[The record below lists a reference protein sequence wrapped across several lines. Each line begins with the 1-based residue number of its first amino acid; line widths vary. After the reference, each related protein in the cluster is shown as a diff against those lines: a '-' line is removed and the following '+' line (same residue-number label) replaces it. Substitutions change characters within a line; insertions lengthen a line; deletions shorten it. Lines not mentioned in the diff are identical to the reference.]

1 MNIIFQDIREKNENT
16 RISNEMVRQ
25 NNELLRSEKDIL
37 RDKRME
43 IINSNEELR
52 LQNEINRNKLEQTLK
67 DNEDIRKKNFN
78 DIMTGLNSLDLKNT
92 IETEVISARGN
103 AQNLNERFQNISDE
117 LTKINSQISDII
129 YEPIK
134 IISFNS
140 DKTILEKGQIINR
153 IVLSWELNIQPLTQ
167 MIDGKV
173 IDSNLR
179 EYVIEDT
186 FSENTDFTLEVTD
199 SKGNKDTKTITLK
212 FLNKVCFGTSNRVEN
227 DTTLITSLQNKV
239 LSEEKI
245 KNISLTANSNEY
257 MVYCIPSDFGE
268 CHFYIFGFED
278 GFNKVA
284 TIIYTNEYGNDCE
297 YDIYRSENVGLGTL
311 NIEIR

>member
-43 IINSNEELR
+43 TINSNEELR

-212 FLNKVCFGTSNRVEN
+212 FLNKVYFGTSNRVKN

-297 YDIYRSENVGLGTL
+297 YDIYRSENSGLGTL